1 MFLEMLLQCPHRF
14 RLGQAAAHTL
24 EERHAEPIVRPGQDP
39 VDGRFADSV
48 RHNFEGLADVDDEGA
63 GDDGD
68 IDPFAVSVKGLQALD
83 LRRGSL
89 KEEGPPSG

>member
-1 MFLEMLLQCPHRF
+1 MTEMLLEMLLQCLHGF

-24 EERHAEPIVRPGQDP
+24 EERHAEPIVWTGQDP

-48 RHNFEGLADVDDEGA
+48 RHNLEGLADVDNEGA

-68 IDPFAVSVKGLQALD
+68 IDPFAVSVKGLQTLD
-83 LRRGSL
+83 LRGGSL
-89 KEEGPPSG
+89 